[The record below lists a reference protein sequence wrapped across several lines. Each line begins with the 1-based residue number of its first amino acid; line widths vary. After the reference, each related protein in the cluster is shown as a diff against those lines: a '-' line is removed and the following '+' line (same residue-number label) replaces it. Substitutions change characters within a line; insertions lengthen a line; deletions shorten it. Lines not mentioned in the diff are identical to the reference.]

1 MRRRRAIP
9 DARLASAALG
19 ASILALPATAA
30 AVGDAAST
38 GAGDAPPIQ
47 DNVKSRAI
55 RFGHDVVVTGQAP
68 ALTGHTLGLEFASAG
83 SAAWRQIATSRVGG
97 NGGFRL
103 SAALKRSGAVKVTDT
118 TPKTPGGPGRPLA
131 RGAGAT
137 RAPATRPQR
146 VSVEAAIRVARRRID
161 VLGEA
166 AVHLRGRLLP
176 GAAGRRVVLQ
186 LRRDGRWV
194 TVVRARTG
202 GRGGFD
208 LRYRAGTPGHQGAR
222 IRFAGD
228 RYNAASATGV
238 GEVTVFAR
246 STASWYDDAGT
257 TACGFHAYY
266 GVANLSRPCGTRV
279 RLAYGSRKV
288 TATVD
293 DRGPYAGGREWDLNQ
308 NTAAALGFGGVAPVW
323 SSS

>member
-1 MRRRRAIP
+1 MRRRTAIP
-9 DARLASAALG
+9 DARLASAAVG

-47 DNVKSRAI
+47 AKVQSGAI

-68 ALTGHTLGLEFASAG
+68 ALTGHTLRLEFASPG
-83 SAAWRQIATSRVGG
+83 STAWRQVAASRVSA

-118 TPKTPGGPGRPLA
+118 TPQMTGAPASPLAQAAAATPG
-131 RGAGAT
+131 
-137 RAPATRPQR
+137 PATRPQR
-146 VSVEAAIRVARRRID
+146 VSVAAAIHVASRRVD
-161 VLGEA
+161 VLGEG
-166 AVHLRGRLLP
+166 AVHVRGRLLP

-186 LRRDGRWV
+186 LRRGGRWV
-194 TVVRARTG
+194 TVARARTG

-208 LRYRAGTPGHQGAR
+208 LRYRAGTPGREGAR

-228 RYNAASATGV
+228 RHNAASATGA
-238 GEVTVFAR
+238 GEVTVYAQ

-257 TACGFHAYY
+257 TGCGFHAYY
-266 GVANLSRPCGTRV
+266 GVANMSLPCGTRV
-279 RLAYGSRKV
+279 RLAYGGRKV

-293 DRGPYAGGREWDLNQ
+293 DRGPYVAGRAWDLNQ